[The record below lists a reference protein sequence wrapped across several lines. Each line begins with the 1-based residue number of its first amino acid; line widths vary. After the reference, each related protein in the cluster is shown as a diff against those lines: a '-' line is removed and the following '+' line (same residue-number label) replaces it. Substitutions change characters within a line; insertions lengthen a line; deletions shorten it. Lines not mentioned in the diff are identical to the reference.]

1 MKRMLFNATHSEEL
15 RVSIVDGQKL
25 IDIDIESSE
34 RQQRKSNIY
43 KGVITRIEPSLE
55 ACFVNYGEERHGF
68 LPFKEIS
75 RSYFKEGV
83 DVRTATIKE
92 ALSEGMELIVQ
103 VDKEERGNKGAALT
117 TFISLAGRYLVLMP
131 NNPRGGGVSRRIEGE
146 EREELR
152 ENMSKL
158 PVPKGM
164 SLIARTAGIGRTVE
178 ELKWDFDYLL
188 QLWKAIVEAATPQ
201 YEDNEGKYVTAP
213 SGPLG
218 EKYQR
223 ANPAPF
229 LIVEESNLVIR
240 AIRDY
245 FQPDISEILV
255 DTDDIYEQARQFMIH
270 VMPDMVHRVKR
281 YTDDVP
287 LFSRFQIE
295 NQIETAYSRTVP
307 LPSGG
312 SIVIDHTEALVAID
326 VNSARATHG
335 GDIEETAFRTNIEA
349 AEEVARQM
357 RLRDLGGLIVIDFI
371 DMEDPKN
378 QRAIEQCIK
387 DAIRH
392 DRARVQIA
400 KISRFG
406 LLELSRQRLRPS
418 LYEGSHITC
427 PRCNGI
433 GAIRDTESS
442 AIQVLRIL
450 QEEALKDGTSAL
462 QAQIPVDV
470 ATYLLN
476 EKRDDIAKIEHRHHI
491 EVILIPNKTLETPHY
506 QIERLRSEDQLLTEG
521 APSYKRV
528 EELAPEPEQPYSR
541 AQNVA
546 PSTKPRQIPVIKGLP
561 VREDAPKHIEP
572 AAKETVKEKSFWQKI
587 VEFFTGSSEEEK
599 KEVSGKK
606 QDRGDNSSLKK
617 DRSERKNRRQER
629 TEREDQRKQR
639 SGTKSEKTERTPK
652 APRQPKALKTED
664 RRQKDFV
671 DKSRSVSNSRSN
683 VVEKQER
690 PERVDRTRKVM
701 KETAAFA
708 ETRSQK
714 AEAVQVPEAA
724 KPASALPV
732 VSKPVELPAA
742 PVPSLAEEV
751 KAADIPIPAPT
762 TQLQE
767 LKAEVKVES
776 ASEILPAEASEVKPV
791 ETQARTDNVETIRK
805 ESEETAVRVIPSQE
819 SQATASEPKTRTRR
833 TRRLRRDRTDR
844 ERAPRTPVPPIAVSP
859 VVAALEDVAQIEH
872 SVPQSNAATI
882 SEETK
887 VPKVEAPDLHLA
899 EDALKHSRNPRRPR
913 GTRKEV
919 RPAAHHTDSKEASE
933 HVQTVSAAAP
943 AAISEAAPKVEE
955 IKAVETKPVEAHPAE
970 TTKPSEVKPAD
981 SAKAQ
986 EPKAQKEDL
995 QPMLAQ
1001 AGLEMVGTTKHTAAP
1016 AAEAPMPKLGRK
1028 RIKRAPEA
1036 SSEPLELVQTKKE

>member
-1 MKRMLFNATHSEEL
+1 MKRMLFNATHAEEL
-15 RVSIVDGQKL
+15 RVAIVEGQKL

-55 ACFVNYGEERHGF
+55 ACFVDYGEERHGF

-92 ALSEGMELIVQ
+92 ALSEGTELIVQ
-103 VDKEERGNKGAALT
+103 VEKEERGNKGAALT

-158 PVPKGM
+158 PTPKGM

-188 QLWKAIVEAATPQ
+188 QLWQAIVEAATPQ
-201 YEDNEGKYVTAP
+201 YEDTEGNFVTAP
-213 SGPLG
+213 IGPLG
-218 EKYQR
+218 QKYER
-223 ANPAPF
+223 VNPAPF

-245 FQPDISEILV
+245 FQPDIAEILV
-255 DTDDIYEQARQFMIH
+255 DTDDIYEQAKQFMGH
-270 VMPDMVHRVKR
+270 VMPDMINRVKR

-326 VNSARATHG
+326 VNSARATAG
-335 GDIEETAFRTNIEA
+335 GDIEATAFHTNEEA

-371 DMEDPKN
+371 DMEDPAH
-378 QRAIEQCIK
+378 QRAIEQRIK
-387 DAIRH
+387 EAIRH

-450 QEEALKDGTSAL
+450 QEEALKDGTTAL
-462 QAQIPVDV
+462 QAQVPVDV

-506 QIERLRSEDQLLTEG
+506 QIERLRTEDQLLTEG

-528 EELAPEPEQPYSR
+528 EELAPEPETPYSR

-561 VREDAPKHIEP
+561 VREDAPKHVEP
-572 AAKETVKEKSFWQKI
+572 AKPSKEPAKKEKSFFQKI
-587 VEFFTGSSEEEK
+587 LAFFTGNSEAEEK
-599 KEVSGKK
+599 EEAKNNSS
-606 QDRGDNSSLKK
+606 RGDKSSVRKE
-617 DRSERKNRRQER
+617 RGERKNRRQER
-629 TEREDQRKQR
+629 DDQRK
-639 SGTKSEKTERTPK
+639 TRTPVAK
-652 APRQPKALKTED
+652 QEKVERAPKQPRQVKPTKTED
-664 RRQKDFV
+664 RRQKETV
-671 DKSRSVSNSRSN
+671 EKAKNVPAVRPAAVEKTEKPERIERTRKALKENSALQDKRSAKPVQAPAA
-683 VVEKQER
+683 VEEAVKPVEKQNVPAPVEAVQVQPQAEKPAPTPTPAAVETPAIQVEEKKAPAETVEEIIETAVRVVPSVESQSNATEQR
-690 PERVDRTRKVM
+690 PRTRRARRLRKDRGDREPRAARSVVPPAHVSPVVAAIEDVVMSEHAVPQVNAAAIHADEHMPRVDTNQLHLTEETPKHARPRRERAPRKP
-701 KETAAFA
+701 AADFVTKVESHDSEVQA
-708 ETRSQK
+708 VSSAAPK
-714 AEAVQVPEAA
+714 AEAVKEAPKDA
-724 KPASALPV
+724 PKADQAKTEDVKPVVTEKTVVKPA
-732 VSKPVELPAA
+732 
-742 PVPSLAEEV
+742 
-751 KAADIPIPAPT
+751 
-762 TQLQE
+762 
-767 LKAEVKVES
+767 
-776 ASEILPAEASEVKPV
+776 EVKPV
-791 ETQARTDNVETIRK
+791 ETKQVE
-805 ESEETAVRVIPSQE
+805 S
-819 SQATASEPKTRTRR
+819 
-833 TRRLRRDRTDR
+833 D
-844 ERAPRTPVPPIAVSP
+844 APVKAQMEAVSN
-859 VVAALEDVAQIEH
+859 D
-872 SVPQSNAATI
+872 
-882 SEETK
+882 
-887 VPKVEAPDLHLA
+887 
-899 EDALKHSRNPRRPR
+899 
-913 GTRKEV
+913 
-919 RPAAHHTDSKEASE
+919 
-933 HVQTVSAAAP
+933 
-943 AAISEAAPKVEE
+943 
-955 IKAVETKPVEAHPAE
+955 KPV
-970 TTKPSEVKPAD
+970 
-981 SAKAQ
+981 
-986 EPKAQKEDL
+986 DL
-995 QPMLAQ
+995 KPMLEK
-1001 AGLEMVGTTKHTAAP
+1001 AGLELVGTTKKDVP
-1016 AAEAPMPKLGRK
+1016 VREEAPKPKLGRK
-1028 RIKRAPEA
+1028 RIKRVIQEDSA
-1036 SSEPLELVQTKKE
+1036 PLELVQTKKE

>member
-1 MKRMLFNATHSEEL
+1 MKRMLFNATHAEEL
-15 RVSIVDGQKL
+15 RVAIVEGQKL

-55 ACFVNYGEERHGF
+55 ACFVDYGEERHGF

-92 ALSEGMELIVQ
+92 ALSEGTELIVQ
-103 VDKEERGNKGAALT
+103 VEKEERGNKGAALT

-158 PVPKGM
+158 PTPKGM

-188 QLWKAIVEAATPQ
+188 QLWQAIVEAATPQ
-201 YEDNEGKYVTAP
+201 YEDTEGNFVTAP
-213 SGPLG
+213 IGPLG
-218 EKYQR
+218 QKYER
-223 ANPAPF
+223 VNPAPF

-245 FQPDISEILV
+245 FQPDIAEILV
-255 DTDDIYEQARQFMIH
+255 DTDDIYEQAKQFMGH
-270 VMPDMVHRVKR
+270 VMPDMINRVKR

-326 VNSARATHG
+326 VNSARATAG
-335 GDIEETAFRTNIEA
+335 GDIEATAFHTNEEA

-371 DMEDPKN
+371 DMEDPAH
-378 QRAIEQCIK
+378 QRAIEQRIK
-387 DAIRH
+387 EAIRH

-450 QEEALKDGTSAL
+450 QEEALKDGTTAL
-462 QAQIPVDV
+462 QAQVPVDV

-506 QIERLRSEDQLLTEG
+506 QIERLRTEDQLLTEG

-528 EELAPEPEQPYSR
+528 EELAPEPEAPYSR

-561 VREDAPKHIEP
+561 VREDAPKHVEP
-572 AAKETVKEKSFWQKI
+572 AKPSKEPAKKEKSFFQKI
-587 VEFFTGSSEEEK
+587 LAFFTGNSEAEEK
-599 KEVSGKK
+599 EEAKNNSS
-606 QDRGDNSSLKK
+606 RGDKPSVRKE
-617 DRSERKNRRQER
+617 RGERKNRRQER
-629 TEREDQRKQR
+629 DDQRK
-639 SGTKSEKTERTPK
+639 TRTPVAK
-652 APRQPKALKTED
+652 QEKVERAPKQPRQVKPAKTED
-664 RRQKDFV
+664 RRQKETAEKAKNIPAV
-671 DKSRSVSNSRSN
+671 RPAAVEKTEKPERIERTRKALKENSALQDKRSAKPVQAPAA
-683 VVEKQER
+683 VEEAVKPVEKQNV
-690 PERVDRTRKVM
+690 PAPV
-701 KETAAFA
+701 
-708 ETRSQK
+708 
-714 AEAVQVPEAA
+714 EAVQVQPQVE
-724 KPASALPV
+724 
-732 VSKPVELPAA
+732 KPV
-742 PVPSLAEEV
+742 
-751 KAADIPIPAPT
+751 PAPT
-762 TQLQE
+762 PAPVAAETPAVQAE
-767 LKAEVKVES
+767 EKKAPADAVEG
-776 ASEILPAEASEVKPV
+776 IIV
-791 ETQARTDNVETIRK
+791 
-805 ESEETAVRVIPSQE
+805 ETAVRVVPSVE
-819 SQATASEPKTRTRR
+819 SQSNATEQRPRTRR
-833 TRRLRRDRTDR
+833 ARRLRKDRGDR
-844 ERAPRTPVPPIAVSP
+844 EPRASRSVVPPAPVSP
-859 VVAALEDVAQIEH
+859 VVAAIEDVVMSEH
-872 SVPQSNAATI
+872 AVPQVNAATI
-882 SEETK
+882 RADEHLPRVEADKLHLTEEAPKHARLRRERAPRKPAADFVTK
-887 VPKVEAPDLHLA
+887 VESHDSEVQAVSSAAPKTEVVKEAP
-899 EDALKHSRNPRRPR
+899 KP
-913 GTRKEV
+913 
-919 RPAAHHTDSKEASE
+919 E
-933 HVQTVSAAAP
+933 HVQT
-943 AAISEAAPKVEE
+943 EAV
-955 IKAVETKPVEAHPAE
+955 KPVVTEN
-970 TTKPSEVKPAD
+970 TVVKPAD
-981 SAKAQ
+981 VKPVETKQVETAA
-986 EPKAQKEDL
+986 PVKAQKEAASIEKPVDL
-995 QPMLAQ
+995 KPMLEK
-1001 AGLEMVGTTKHTAAP
+1001 AGLELVGTTKKDIP
-1016 AAEAPMPKLGRK
+1016 LREEAPKPKLGRK
-1028 RIKRAPEA
+1028 RIKRVVQEDSA
-1036 SSEPLELVQTKKE
+1036 PLELVQTKKE

>member
-1 MKRMLFNATHSEEL
+1 MKRMLFNATHAEEL
-15 RVSIVDGQKL
+15 RVAIVEGQKL

-55 ACFVNYGEERHGF
+55 ACFVDYGEERHGF

-92 ALSEGMELIVQ
+92 ALSEGTELIVQ
-103 VDKEERGNKGAALT
+103 VEKEERGNKGAALT

-158 PVPKGM
+158 PTPKGM

-188 QLWKAIVEAATPQ
+188 QLWQAIVEAATPQ
-201 YEDNEGKYVTAP
+201 YEDTEGNFVTAP
-213 SGPLG
+213 VGPLG
-218 EKYQR
+218 QKYER
-223 ANPAPF
+223 VNPAPF

-245 FQPDISEILV
+245 FQPDIAEILV
-255 DTDDIYEQARQFMIH
+255 DTDDIYEQAKQFMGH
-270 VMPDMVHRVKR
+270 VMPDMINRVKR

-326 VNSARATHG
+326 VNSARATAG
-335 GDIEETAFRTNIEA
+335 GDIEATAFHTNEEA

-371 DMEDPKN
+371 DMEDPAH
-378 QRAIEQCIK
+378 QRAIEQRIK
-387 DAIRH
+387 EAIRH

-450 QEEALKDGTSAL
+450 QEEALKDGTTAL
-462 QAQIPVDV
+462 QAQVPVDV

-506 QIERLRSEDQLLTEG
+506 QIERLRTEDQLLTEG

-528 EELAPEPEQPYSR
+528 EELAPEPEAPYSR

-561 VREDAPKHIEP
+561 VREDAPKHVEP
-572 AAKETVKEKSFWQKI
+572 AKPSKEPAKKEKSFFQKI
-587 VEFFTGSSEEEK
+587 LAFFTGNSEAEEK
-599 KEVSGKK
+599 EEAKNKSS
-606 QDRGDNSSLKK
+606 RGDKSSVRKE
-617 DRSERKNRRQER
+617 RGERKNRRQER
-629 TEREDQRKQR
+629 DDQRK
-639 SGTKSEKTERTPK
+639 TRTPVAK
-652 APRQPKALKTED
+652 QEKVERAPKQPRQVKPTKTED
-664 RRQKDFV
+664 RRQKETV
-671 DKSRSVSNSRSN
+671 EKAKNVPAVRPAAVEKTEKPERIERTRKALKENGALQDKRSAKPVQAPAA
-683 VVEKQER
+683 VEEAVKPVEKQNV
-690 PERVDRTRKVM
+690 PAPV
-701 KETAAFA
+701 
-708 ETRSQK
+708 
-714 AEAVQVPEAA
+714 EAVQVQPQVE
-724 KPASALPV
+724 
-732 VSKPVELPAA
+732 KPV
-742 PVPSLAEEV
+742 
-751 KAADIPIPAPT
+751 PAPT
-762 TQLQE
+762 PAPVAAETPAVQAE
-767 LKAEVKVES
+767 EKKAPADAVEG
-776 ASEILPAEASEVKPV
+776 IIV
-791 ETQARTDNVETIRK
+791 
-805 ESEETAVRVIPSQE
+805 ETAVRVVPSVE
-819 SQATASEPKTRTRR
+819 SQSNATEQRPRTRR
-833 TRRLRRDRTDR
+833 ARRLRKDRGDR
-844 ERAPRTPVPPIAVSP
+844 EPRASRSVVPPAPVSP
-859 VVAALEDVAQIEH
+859 VVAAIEDVVMSEH
-872 SVPQSNAATI
+872 AVPQVNAATI
-882 SEETK
+882 RADEHL
-887 VPKVEAPDLHLA
+887 PRVEADKLHLTEEA
-899 EDALKHSRNPRRPR
+899 PKHARPRRERAPR
-913 GTRKEV
+913 K
-919 RPAAHHTDSKEASE
+919 PAADFVTKIESHDSEVQAVSSAAPQAEAVKEAPKPE
-933 HVQTVSAAAP
+933 HVQT
-943 AAISEAAPKVEE
+943 
-955 IKAVETKPVEAHPAE
+955 AVVKPVVTEN
-970 TTKPSEVKPAD
+970 TVVKPAD
-981 SAKAQ
+981 VKPVETKQVETAT
-986 EPKAQKEDL
+986 PVKAQKE
-995 QPMLAQ
+995 
-1001 AGLEMVGTTKHTAAP
+1001 AASI
-1016 AAEAPMPKLGRK
+1016 EK
-1028 RIKRAPEA
+1028 RIEERLPGRQPYAGEEKCL
-1036 SSEPLELVQTKKE
+1036 SPLSKHEIGGMSRVSD

>member
-1 MKRMLFNATHSEEL
+1 MKRMLFNATHAEEL
-15 RVSIVDGQKL
+15 RVAIVEGQKL

-55 ACFVNYGEERHGF
+55 ACFVDYGEERHGF

-92 ALSEGMELIVQ
+92 ALTEGTELIVQ
-103 VDKEERGNKGAALT
+103 VEKEERGNKGAALT

-158 PVPKGM
+158 PTPKGM

-188 QLWKAIVEAATPQ
+188 QLWQAIVEAATPQ
-201 YEDNEGKYVTAP
+201 YEDTEGNFVTAP
-213 SGPLG
+213 VGPLG
-218 EKYQR
+218 QKYER
-223 ANPAPF
+223 VNPAPF

-245 FQPDISEILV
+245 FQPDIAEILV
-255 DTDDIYEQARQFMIH
+255 DTDDIYEQAKQFMGH
-270 VMPDMVHRVKR
+270 VMPDMINRVKR

-326 VNSARATHG
+326 VNSARATAG
-335 GDIEETAFRTNIEA
+335 GDIEATAFHTNEEA

-371 DMEDPKN
+371 DMEDPAH
-378 QRAIEQCIK
+378 QRAIEQRIK
-387 DAIRH
+387 EAIRH

-462 QAQIPVDV
+462 QAQVPVDV

-528 EELAPEPEQPYSR
+528 EELAPEPEAPYSR

-561 VREDAPKHIEP
+561 VREDAPKHVEAAKSSKEP
-572 AAKETVKEKSFWQKI
+572 AKKEKSFFQKI
-587 VEFFTGSSEEEK
+587 IAFFTGSSEAQEKEETK
-599 KEVSGKK
+599 NKPGRSDKSSVRKE
-606 QDRGDNSSLKK
+606 RG
-617 DRSERKNRRQER
+617 ERKNRRQER
-629 TEREDQRKQR
+629 DDQRK
-639 SGTKSEKTERTPK
+639 TRTPVAK
-652 APRQPKALKTED
+652 QEKVDRAPKQPRQAKPAKTED
-664 RRQKDFV
+664 RRQKETAEKAKNASFV
-671 DKSRSVSNSRSN
+671 RPAA
-683 VVEKQER
+683 VEKTEK
-690 PERVDRTRKVM
+690 PERIERTRKAL
-701 KETAAFA
+701 KENGAPA
-708 ETRSQK
+708 ERK
-714 AEAVQVPEAA
+714 AA
-724 KPASALPV
+724 KPVLQV
-732 VSKPVELPAA
+732 QA
-742 PVPSLAEEV
+742 PTAEE
-751 KAADIPIPAPT
+751 T
-762 TQLQE
+762 
-767 LKAEVKVES
+767 
-776 ASEILPAEASEVKPV
+776 VKPV
-791 ETQARTDNVETIRK
+791 EIQSVPAPVEAAQVQPQIEKTAPAPVPVAAEAPAAQVEETKAPVDTVEEIT
-805 ESEETAVRVIPSQE
+805 ETAVRVVPSVE
-819 SQATASEPKTRTRR
+819 SQSNATEQRPRTRR
-833 TRRLRRDRTDR
+833 ARRLRKDRGDR
-844 ERAPRTPVPPIAVSP
+844 EPRAARSVVPPAPVSP
-859 VVAALEDVAQIEH
+859 VVAAIEDVVMSEH
-872 SVPQSNAATI
+872 AVPQVNAATI
-882 SEETK
+882 RADEHMPRVEADKLHLTEEAPKHARPKRERAPRKPAADFVTK
-887 VPKVEAPDLHLA
+887 VESHD
-899 EDALKHSRNPRRPR
+899 S
-913 GTRKEV
+913 EV
-919 RPAAHHTDSKEASE
+919 QA
-933 HVQTVSAAAP
+933 VS
-943 AAISEAAPKVEE
+943 SAAPKAEAVKEAVKDDAKPEQVETE
-955 IKAVETKPVEAHPAE
+955 AVKPVAVEKTV
-970 TTKPSEVKPAD
+970 VKPAD
-981 SAKAQ
+981 IKPVETKQAETTAPAKAQ
-986 EPKAQKEDL
+986 REAPSSDQPVDL
-995 QPMLAQ
+995 KPMLEK
-1001 AGLEMVGTTKHTAAP
+1001 AGLELVGTTKRDVP
-1016 AAEAPMPKLGRK
+1016 VREEAPKPKLGRK
-1028 RIKRAPEA
+1028 RIKRVVQEDSA
-1036 SSEPLELVQTKKE
+1036 PLELVQTKKE

>member
-1 MKRMLFNATHSEEL
+1 MKRMLFNATHAEEL
-15 RVSIVDGQKL
+15 RVAIVEGQKL

-55 ACFVNYGEERHGF
+55 ACFVDYGEERHGF

-92 ALSEGMELIVQ
+92 ALSEGTELIVQ
-103 VDKEERGNKGAALT
+103 VEKEERGNKGAALT

-158 PVPKGM
+158 PTPKGM

-188 QLWKAIVEAATPQ
+188 QLWQAIVEAATPQ
-201 YEDNEGKYVTAP
+201 YEDTEGNFVTAP
-213 SGPLG
+213 VGPLG
-218 EKYQR
+218 QKYER
-223 ANPAPF
+223 VNPAPF

-245 FQPDISEILV
+245 FQPDIAEILV
-255 DTDDIYEQARQFMIH
+255 DTDDIYEQAKQFMGH
-270 VMPDMVHRVKR
+270 VMPDMINRVKR

-326 VNSARATHG
+326 VNSARATAG
-335 GDIEETAFRTNIEA
+335 GDIEATAFHTNEEA

-371 DMEDPKN
+371 DMEDPAH
-378 QRAIEQCIK
+378 QRAIEQRIK
-387 DAIRH
+387 EAIRH

-450 QEEALKDGTSAL
+450 QEEALKDGTTAL
-462 QAQIPVDV
+462 QAQVPVDV

-506 QIERLRSEDQLLTEG
+506 QIERLRTEDQLLTEG

-528 EELAPEPEQPYSR
+528 EELAPEPEAPYSR

-561 VREDAPKHIEP
+561 VREDAPKHVEP
-572 AAKETVKEKSFWQKI
+572 AKPSKEPAKKEKSFFQKI
-587 VEFFTGSSEEEK
+587 LAFFTGNSEAEEK
-599 KEVSGKK
+599 EEAKNNSS
-606 QDRGDNSSLKK
+606 RGDKSSVRKE
-617 DRSERKNRRQER
+617 RGERKNRRQER
-629 TEREDQRKQR
+629 DDQRK
-639 SGTKSEKTERTPK
+639 TRTPVAK
-652 APRQPKALKTED
+652 QEKVERAPKQPRQVKPTKTED
-664 RRQKDFV
+664 RRQKETV
-671 DKSRSVSNSRSN
+671 EKAKNVPAVRPAAVEKTEKPERIERTRKALKENSALQDKRSAKPVQAPAAGEEA
-683 VVEKQER
+683 VKPVEKQNV
-690 PERVDRTRKVM
+690 PAPV
-701 KETAAFA
+701 
-708 ETRSQK
+708 
-714 AEAVQVPEAA
+714 EAVQVQPQVE
-724 KPASALPV
+724 
-732 VSKPVELPAA
+732 KPV
-742 PVPSLAEEV
+742 
-751 KAADIPIPAPT
+751 PAPT
-762 TQLQE
+762 PAPVAAETPAVQAE
-767 LKAEVKVES
+767 EKKAPADAVEG
-776 ASEILPAEASEVKPV
+776 IIV
-791 ETQARTDNVETIRK
+791 
-805 ESEETAVRVIPSQE
+805 ETAVRVVPSVE
-819 SQATASEPKTRTRR
+819 SQSNATEQRPRTRR
-833 TRRLRRDRTDR
+833 ARRLRKDRGDR
-844 ERAPRTPVPPIAVSP
+844 EPRASRSVVPPAPVSP
-859 VVAALEDVAQIEH
+859 VVAAIEDVVMSEH
-872 SVPQSNAATI
+872 AVPQVNAATI
-882 SEETK
+882 RADEHLPRVEADKLHLTEEAPKHARLRRERAPRKPAADFVTK
-887 VPKVEAPDLHLA
+887 VESHDSEVQAVSSAAPKAEVVKEAP
-899 EDALKHSRNPRRPR
+899 KP
-913 GTRKEV
+913 
-919 RPAAHHTDSKEASE
+919 E
-933 HVQTVSAAAP
+933 HVQT
-943 AAISEAAPKVEE
+943 EAV
-955 IKAVETKPVEAHPAE
+955 KPVVTEN
-970 TTKPSEVKPAD
+970 TVVKPAD
-981 SAKAQ
+981 VKPVETKQVETAA
-986 EPKAQKEDL
+986 PVKAQKEAASIEKPVDL
-995 QPMLAQ
+995 KPMLEK
-1001 AGLEMVGTTKHTAAP
+1001 AGLELVGTTKKDIP
-1016 AAEAPMPKLGRK
+1016 VREEAPKPKLGRK
-1028 RIKRAPEA
+1028 RIKRVVQEDSA
-1036 SSEPLELVQTKKE
+1036 PLELVQTKKE